1 MKQKLLR
8 NAFTLK
14 AFLLVSMIV
23 GAASGAWA
31 QTYKLEKVT
40 SVAQNGLYVFEQDG
54 YVMKGSV
61 SSSALQT
68 TNSYKTSDLSGTENY
83 VWNLVYGSTI
93 GSYYQILNVDT
104 KKYITNSSSTNI
116 TLGDGSHWAFNF
128 QEDGTVLIQNK
139 DNSDR
144 FLGYTNATSHAYKAY
159 ATSNLSSSTYPHAIN
174 VYQLVAEGG
183 AADESVATS
192 VTIDATGI
200 TNTDVYTGTDAG
212 IFTAS
217 VVSAEGNVI
226 SDATV
231 TWASQNTN
239 VATIDA
245 STGEVTLVAAGT
257 TVITASY
264 AGVEGQYKPSSN
276 TYTLIVTDSTPF
288 AGGDVTFVAGTDLG
302 TTTVNGTPD
311 EVSKAVVTMSSTD
324 AAFATAEYRLYK
336 NSQTTFTTS
345 VGKITQIVFTCTAED
360 DAKYGPGC
368 IDELDGYS
376 YSGNTGTWIG
386 RAESV
391 TFTAATNQ
399 VRATQV
405 VVTVDMSDEVGKKDP
420 ELSFSTDVVNAAI
433 GVDPELPTLNTASG
447 FDGNVEYSSS
457 DETVAIVTDVE
468 AGDLRIL
475 KGGSTTITATFAGN
489 DNFTKGSA
497 SYTLNVSDNRL
508 RTTVSYGP
516 IELDIDDV
524 ATLTRLAPVVID
536 AEGNIVEY
544 SYDGWPTEMSF
555 VIVSDDNSLIGSI
568 DNNTGEIILNKAVG
582 TATLKAQ
589 YNYYNVNTNYQP
601 SECTFTIT
609 VVDPNA
615 PGGRNNP
622 YSVAEAIDY
631 IGTLGSETSPLSVYV
646 SGIVSTAPTQTPT
659 ANGELSYY
667 ISDDGAAETQLQ
679 VYKGKGVDNAAFT
692 AQTDIQV
699 GDEVTVVGKVKMYK
713 TTPEFDAG
721 NYLVSLKRKQK
732 VILSFEKDSYEAT
745 VGQDFEEPT
754 LSVKDESGTPIEGL
768 TITYTYNSEVT
779 PPAVINELGEVTII
793 EPGEIVFTAVFAGN
807 DIYQSARASY
817 TLIIKS
823 QPKPNPELAFSENN
837 CTVTIGADD
846 NIFPT
851 LNNPYDVAVKYTSSN
866 TAVAT
871 VGGSTGDITLVGAG
885 EATITASFEGSEE
898 YEAGKA
904 EYVLTVNEV
913 LPEGLVVDALEY
925 GLIPVTGTSYDDWS
939 GVEGISGTVYA
950 GNSAAGNNA
959 VQLRTKNNNSG
970 IVTTASC
977 GSVNRLIV
985 EWNSNTTAG
994 RKLNIYGSN
1003 TAYTSAADLYDSEKQ
1018 GTLIGTTEYDA
1029 AKLVATI
1036 YVQGNYQY
1044 IGIRSDDGALYLNKV
1059 SVGWLVKPIPS
1070 ITLKQYEYNVNADGG
1085 NATLPVTCT
1094 NMPEDPK
1101 LKVEFVEADG
1111 ETAATYGWITAVI
1124 NGEGNIAGHM
1134 DANTGEARTAYFV
1147 VTGVDGDENVVI
1159 SQLITIYQA
1168 APAAPSITVEK
1179 GSIDFAASGESD
1191 RKLSFGYESLGSNP
1205 TFEICFFDR
1214 EGNAA
1219 TYEWVTTATIE
1230 DNKVNLA
1237 VAANDGEARAAYF
1250 KVHAVGTEVYSNL
1263 VTINQAAYV
1272 VDFATLPFSWDG
1284 GASVDLK
1291 DLNGV
1296 TTNGLGSDYG
1306 ESHKPYLVK
1315 FDGDNDYIQVKTDSR
1330 PGVVSVGVKMIGGGN
1345 TSKIT
1350 VQESVDGVTF
1360 TDVQEL
1366 AISGKQN
1373 DILTLETANAFA
1385 EDSRYVRLTFTKGSN
1400 IGVGPI
1406 SIAQYVAPSTEPSI
1420 EVRKTEVAAAAEG
1433 TEGIIDVT
1441 YKNITNVAAD
1451 VKFVDAKGEAATYDW
1466 IDADI
1471 NEESNVVYVI
1481 GENTDKEARTAYMQ
1495 VHALDDEANDVYS
1508 EIITVTQEGYV
1519 APLPAV
1525 TYSLATTITSGKH
1538 YLIVGENNGVYQ
1550 AMGEQKSNN
1559 RAAVNVTLDGD
1570 KISITDEAVKEVV
1583 ICGPDV
1589 NGFYTIYE
1597 SGYLYAASSGSN
1609 NLKSATTADTNGL
1622 WQIDF
1627 NAATGEASVI
1637 ASGSLNRN
1645 VMQYNAT
1652 SSIFSCYASASQK
1665 PVYFYER
1672 DDEET
1677 PVASYT
1683 RDVASVKWGTICL
1696 PNTATITG
1704 AQLYSIAGKD
1714 KDEDPSTLY
1723 LTEVKGTAA
1732 AGTPYIFK
1740 PTASV
1745 INAYYTGE
1753 ATTIA
1758 GSENGLIGSFDGT
1771 KVAPGMYLLSEGAIK
1786 LCGEGCS
1793 IGANRA
1799 YINMDDVLVYKGGES
1814 GVKLFIGGED
1824 GVSSLDA
1831 ATEGAVIYDLSGRR
1845 VSKTAKG
1852 LYIINGKK
1860 VSVK

>member
-1 MKQKLLR
+1 
-8 NAFTLK
+8 
-14 AFLLVSMIV
+14 
-23 GAASGAWA
+23 
-31 QTYKLEKVT
+31 
-40 SVAQNGLYVFEQDG
+40 
-54 YVMKGSV
+54 
-61 SSSALQT
+61 
-68 TNSYKTSDLSGTENY
+68 
-83 VWNLVYGSTI
+83 
-93 GSYYQILNVDT
+93 
-104 KKYITNSSSTNI
+104 
-116 TLGDGSHWAFNF
+116 
-128 QEDGTVLIQNK
+128 
-139 DNSDR
+139 
-144 FLGYTNATSHAYKAY
+144 
-159 ATSNLSSSTYPHAIN
+159 
-174 VYQLVAEGG
+174 
-183 AADESVATS
+183 
-192 VTIDATGI
+192 
-200 TNTDVYTGTDAG
+200 
-212 IFTAS
+212 
-217 VVSAEGNVI
+217 
-226 SDATV
+226 
-231 TWASQNTN
+231 
-239 VATIDA
+239 
-245 STGEVTLVAAGT
+245 
-257 TVITASY
+257 
-264 AGVEGQYKPSSN
+264 
-276 TYTLIVTDSTPF
+276 
-288 AGGDVTFVAGTDLG
+288 
-302 TTTVNGTPD
+302 
-311 EVSKAVVTMSSTD
+311 
-324 AAFATAEYRLYK
+324 
-336 NSQTTFTTS
+336 
-345 VGKITQIVFTCTAED
+345 
-360 DAKYGPGC
+360 
-368 IDELDGYS
+368 
-376 YSGNTGTWIG
+376 
-386 RAESV
+386 
-391 TFTAATNQ
+391 
-399 VRATQV
+399 
-405 VVTVDMSDEVGKKDP
+405 MSDEVGKKDP

-1085 NATLPVTCT
+1085 DAELIVTCS

-1101 LKVEFVEADG
+1101 LKVKFVEADG
-1111 ETAATYGWITAVI
+1111 ETATTYGWITAVI

-1147 VTGVDGDENVVI
+1147 VTGVDGDENVVT
-1159 SQLITIYQA
+1159 SQLITIHQA

-1179 GSIDFAASGESD
+1179 GSIDFAAGGESD

-1214 EGNAA
+1214 EGNVA

-1420 EVRKTEVAAAAEG
+1420 AVKVNNITAKAEG
-1433 TEGIIDVT
+1433 VEGIIDVT

-1451 VKFVDAKGEAATYDW
+1451 VQFVDAKGEAATYDW
-1466 IDADI
+1466 IDAGI
-1471 NEESNVVYVI
+1471 NEENNVVYVI
-1481 GENTDKEARTAYMQ
+1481 GENTDTEARTAYMQ
-1495 VHALDDEANDVYS
+1495 VYALDDEAQDVYS
-1508 EIITVTQEGYV
+1508 EIITITQEGYV

-1538 YLIVGENNGVYQ
+1538 YLITDGTSKV
-1550 AMGEQKSNN
+1550 MGAQNSNN
-1559 RAAVNVTLDGD
+1559 RTAVSVTFSEGKFSVTEED
-1570 KISITDEAVKEVV
+1570 KVAEVV
-1583 ICGPDV
+1583 ICGPDA

-1609 NLKSATTADTNGL
+1609 NLKSATTADANGL
-1622 WQIDF
+1622 WQIDID
-1627 NAATGEASVI
+1627 AATGEASVI

-1672 DDEET
+1672 DGEET
-1677 PVASYT
+1677 PVASYS

-1714 KDEDPSTLY
+1714 KDEDPSALY

-1824 GVSSLDA
+1824 GISRLDA

>member
-1 MKQKLLR
+1 MKHLLLR

-23 GAASGAWA
+23 GAVSGAWA

-83 VWNLVYGSTI
+83 VWELVYGSTS

-1085 NATLPVTCT
+1085 
-1094 NMPEDPK
+1094 
-1101 LKVEFVEADG
+1101 
-1111 ETAATYGWITAVI
+1111 GWITAVI

-1147 VTGVDGDENVVI
+1147 VTGVDGDENVVT
-1159 SQLITIYQA
+1159 SQLITIHQA
-1168 APAAPSITVEK
+1168 APVAPSITVEK
-1179 GSIDFAASGESD
+1179 GSIDFAAGGESD

-1230 DNKVNLA
+1230 DNKVNLS

-1250 KVHAVGTEVYSNL
+1250 KVHAEGTEVYSNL

-1400 IGVGPI
+1400 VGVGPI
-1406 SIAQYVAPSTEPSI
+1406 SIAEYVAPSPSI
-1420 EVRKTEVAAAAEG
+1420 TLEH
-1433 TEGIIDVT
+1433 
-1441 YKNITNVAAD
+1441 Y
-1451 VKFVDAKGEAATYDW
+1451 
-1466 IDADI
+1466 DI
-1471 NEESNVVYVI
+1471 NVN
-1481 GENTDKEARTAYMQ
+1481 
-1495 VHALDDEANDVYS
+1495 ANGGDAVL
-1508 EIITVTQEGYV
+1508 TVTC
-1519 APLPAV
+1519 
-1525 TYSLATTITSGKH
+1525 T
-1538 YLIVGENNGVYQ
+1538 VG
-1550 AMGEQKSNN
+1550 
-1559 RAAVNVTLDGD
+1559 L
-1570 KISITDEAVKEVV
+1570 
-1583 ICGPDV
+1583 
-1589 NGFYTIYE
+1589 
-1597 SGYLYAASSGSN
+1597 
-1609 NLKSATTADTNGL
+1609 
-1622 WQIDF
+1622 
-1627 NAATGEASVI
+1627 
-1637 ASGSLNRN
+1637 
-1645 VMQYNAT
+1645 
-1652 SSIFSCYASASQK
+1652 
-1665 PVYFYER
+1665 
-1672 DDEET
+1672 
-1677 PVASYT
+1677 
-1683 RDVASVKWGTICL
+1683 
-1696 PNTATITG
+1696 
-1704 AQLYSIAGKD
+1704 QL
-1714 KDEDPSTLY
+1714 
-1723 LTEVKGTAA
+1723 
-1732 AGTPYIFK
+1732 
-1740 PTASV
+1740 
-1745 INAYYTGE
+1745 
-1753 ATTIA
+1753 
-1758 GSENGLIGSFDGT
+1758 
-1771 KVAPGMYLLSEGAIK
+1771 
-1786 LCGEGCS
+1786 
-1793 IGANRA
+1793 
-1799 YINMDDVLVYKGGES
+1799 
-1814 GVKLFIGGED
+1814 
-1824 GVSSLDA
+1824 
-1831 ATEGAVIYDLSGRR
+1831 
-1845 VSKTAKG
+1845 
-1852 LYIINGKK
+1852 
-1860 VSVK
+1860 

>member
-1 MKQKLLR
+1 MKHLLLR

-23 GAASGAWA
+23 GAVSGAWA

-83 VWNLVYGSTI
+83 VWELVYGSTS

-950 GNSAAGNNA
+950 GNRAAGNNA

-1085 NATLPVTCT
+1085 NGL
-1094 NMPEDPK
+1094 D
-1101 LKVEFVEADG
+1101 
-1111 ETAATYGWITAVI
+1111 
-1124 NGEGNIAGHM
+1124 
-1134 DANTGEARTAYFV
+1134 
-1147 VTGVDGDENVVI
+1147 
-1159 SQLITIYQA
+1159 
-1168 APAAPSITVEK
+1168 
-1179 GSIDFAASGESD
+1179 
-1191 RKLSFGYESLGSNP
+1191 
-1205 TFEICFFDR
+1205 
-1214 EGNAA
+1214 
-1219 TYEWVTTATIE
+1219 
-1230 DNKVNLA
+1230 
-1237 VAANDGEARAAYF
+1237 
-1250 KVHAVGTEVYSNL
+1250 YSC
-1263 VTINQAAYV
+1263 NQ
-1272 VDFATLPFSWDG
+1272 W
-1284 GASVDLK
+1284 
-1291 DLNGV
+1291 
-1296 TTNGLGSDYG
+1296 
-1306 ESHKPYLVK
+1306 
-1315 FDGDNDYIQVKTDSR
+1315 
-1330 PGVVSVGVKMIGGGN
+1330 
-1345 TSKIT
+1345 
-1350 VQESVDGVTF
+1350 
-1360 TDVQEL
+1360 
-1366 AISGKQN
+1366 
-1373 DILTLETANAFA
+1373 
-1385 EDSRYVRLTFTKGSN
+1385 
-1400 IGVGPI
+1400 
-1406 SIAQYVAPSTEPSI
+1406 
-1420 EVRKTEVAAAAEG
+1420 
-1433 TEGIIDVT
+1433 
-1441 YKNITNVAAD
+1441 
-1451 VKFVDAKGEAATYDW
+1451 
-1466 IDADI
+1466 
-1471 NEESNVVYVI
+1471 
-1481 GENTDKEARTAYMQ
+1481 
-1495 VHALDDEANDVYS
+1495 
-1508 EIITVTQEGYV
+1508 
-1519 APLPAV
+1519 
-1525 TYSLATTITSGKH
+1525 
-1538 YLIVGENNGVYQ
+1538 
-1550 AMGEQKSNN
+1550 
-1559 RAAVNVTLDGD
+1559 
-1570 KISITDEAVKEVV
+1570 
-1583 ICGPDV
+1583 
-1589 NGFYTIYE
+1589 
-1597 SGYLYAASSGSN
+1597 
-1609 NLKSATTADTNGL
+1609 
-1622 WQIDF
+1622 
-1627 NAATGEASVI
+1627 
-1637 ASGSLNRN
+1637 
-1645 VMQYNAT
+1645 
-1652 SSIFSCYASASQK
+1652 
-1665 PVYFYER
+1665 
-1672 DDEET
+1672 
-1677 PVASYT
+1677 
-1683 RDVASVKWGTICL
+1683 
-1696 PNTATITG
+1696 
-1704 AQLYSIAGKD
+1704 
-1714 KDEDPSTLY
+1714 
-1723 LTEVKGTAA
+1723 
-1732 AGTPYIFK
+1732 
-1740 PTASV
+1740 
-1745 INAYYTGE
+1745 
-1753 ATTIA
+1753 
-1758 GSENGLIGSFDGT
+1758 
-1771 KVAPGMYLLSEGAIK
+1771 
-1786 LCGEGCS
+1786 
-1793 IGANRA
+1793 
-1799 YINMDDVLVYKGGES
+1799 
-1814 GVKLFIGGED
+1814 
-1824 GVSSLDA
+1824 
-1831 ATEGAVIYDLSGRR
+1831 RR
-1845 VSKTAKG
+1845 
-1852 LYIINGKK
+1852 
-1860 VSVK
+1860 